1 MSNLPTVFNSI
12 SAETNVR
19 SGGPPG
25 WWLVEWLVDIF
36 IFHSDLIFNF
46 YTLCE

>member
-12 SAETNVR
+12 SSAETNVAVA
-19 SGGPPG
+19 
-25 WWLVEWLVDIF
+25 WLVAGGVVDTF

-46 YTLCE
+46 YTPCE